1 MIAVAH
7 GADLVGATAL
17 LAAAAA
23 VALITMCA
31 RHRQLELERGRRTY
45 PCSHGAA
52 GTGRWGYTRH
62 RN

>member
-1 MIAVAH
+1 MIALAH
-7 GADLVGATAL
+7 GADLVGAAAL
-17 LAAAAA
+17 LAGST
-23 VALITMCA
+23 LIGLINIRG
-31 RHRQLELERGRRTY
+31 RHRQLERGRRTY